1 MSIGPS
7 VKKKTLV
14 PTVTVPTVIKSKK
27 DREAF
32 FKRIETEILDARE
45 FKRKNYVKSN
55 NFRHAC
61 AGKQETAT
69 INKMANN
76 KARLRWL

>member
-32 FKRIETEILDARE
+32 FKRIETEILDA
-45 FKRKNYVKSN
+45 
-55 NFRHAC
+55 
-61 AGKQETAT
+61 
-69 INKMANN
+69 
-76 KARLRWL
+76 